1 MSMNIPFSPPHIDD
15 AIIDEVVATLRS
27 GWITT
32 GPRTKLFE
40 RRIAEYV
47 GVPHV
52 VCVNSASAG
61 LELMLRW
68 FGIGEGDEVIV
79 PAYTYTAS
87 AEVVLHCGAKLVF
100 VDVNDDLLINPELV
114 RKAITPR
121 TKAIIPV
128 DIVGLPCD
136 YRELFDLVSDT
147 DIKKM
152 FQPANKHQQNL
163 GRILILADAAHSL
176 GAYYHGQRTGAVA
189 DVSVFSFHAV
199 KNLTTAE
206 GGAICLNLPASFY
219 EKQGDGSES
228 IYHELCVK
236 SLHGQSKDAFAKTRA
251 GAWRYDVM
259 NAGYKCNMT
268 DVAAAMG
275 LVELSRYDTMILPRR
290 KQIFDAYNQAFIN
303 DKRFRVPTYE
313 SSEKTS
319 SYHVFTLR
327 VNDFSE
333 IERDAVIQKLADQ
346 GIATNVHF
354 IPLPML
360 TVYKSL
366 GFNIE
371 DYPNSY
377 RQYAC
382 EISLPV
388 YFDLTDEQVQEVV
401 RALKAAVSEIRP
413 L

>member
-1 MSMNIPFSPPHIDD
+1 MSLHIPFSPPHIDD
-15 AIIDEVVATLRS
+15 AIIEEVVATLRS

-32 GPRTKLFE
+32 GPRTKQFE
-40 RRIAEYV
+40 RKIAEYV
-47 GVPHV
+47 GISHV
-52 VCVNSASAG
+52 VCLNSASAG
-61 LELMLRW
+61 LELVLQW
-68 FGIGEGDEVIV
+68 FGISEGDEVIV

-87 AEVVLHCGAKLVF
+87 AEVVLHCGAKVVF
-100 VDVNDDLLINPELV
+100 VDVNDDLLIDTKAV

-136 YRELFDLVSDT
+136 YKELFDIVCDE
-147 DIKKM
+147 DVKKM
-152 FQPANKHQQNL
+152 FHPSNPVQQSL
-163 GRILILADAAHSL
+163 GRILIMADAAHSL
-176 GAYYHGQRTGAVA
+176 GAIYRGRKTGAVA
-189 DVSVFSFHAV
+189 DISVFSFHAV

-206 GGAICLNLPASFY
+206 GGAICLNLPESFY
-219 EKQGDGSES
+219 ENLGCAPED
-228 IYHELCVK
+228 IYRDLCIK
-236 SLHGQSKDAFAKTRA
+236 SLHGQTKDAFAKTRA
-251 GAWRYDVM
+251 GAWRYDVV
-259 NAGYKCNMT
+259 NVGYKCNMT

-275 LVELSRYDTMILPRR
+275 LVELSRYDEMVLPRR
-290 KQIFDAYNQAFIN
+290 KQIFDAYNQAFAN
-303 DKRFRVPTYE
+303 DERFRVPVYE
-313 SSEKTS
+313 TEEKRS

-327 VNDFSE
+327 VNGFSE
-333 IERDAVIQKLADQ
+333 AQRDAVIQLLADQ

-360 TVYKSL
+360 TAYKSL
-366 GFNIE
+366 GYKIE

-388 YFDLTDEQVQEVV
+388 YYDLTDQQVQEVI
-401 RALKAAVSEIRP
+401 RALKEAVTKVSQ

>member
-32 GPRTKLFE
+32 GPRTKQFE

-87 AEVVLHCGAKLVF
+87 AEVVLHCGAKLVL

-121 TKAIIPV
+121 TKAIMPV

-136 YRELFDLVSDT
+136 YQELFDLVCDT

-152 FQPANKHQQNL
+152 FQPANNHQENL
-163 GRILILADAAHSL
+163 GRILILSDAAHSL
-176 GAYYHGQRTGAVA
+176 GACYRGQKTGAVA
-189 DVSVFSFHAV
+189 DVTVFSFHAV

-206 GGAICLNLPASFY
+206 GGAICLNLPDSFY
-219 EKQGDGSES
+219 EKQGIGSES

-275 LVELSRYDTMILPRR
+275 LVELSRYDEMILPRR
-290 KQIFDAYNQAFIN
+290 KQIFDAYNQAFIH

-313 SSEKTS
+313 SSEKIS
-319 SYHVFTLR
+319 SYHVYTLR

-333 IERDAVIQKLADQ
+333 TDRDAVIQKLADQ

-360 TVYKSL
+360 TVYKTL
-366 GFNIE
+366 GFKIE

-388 YFDLTDEQVQEVV
+388 YFDLTDEQVQQVV